1 MCFIKCI
8 IQTAAS
14 MISMDRRDERRNVV
28 EAREFTALMLWH
40 YTMQPGTFRVGNGIF
55 LPDITFSNVTSCR
68 DPAKKMISSMCHA
81 SGVSFRN
88 FTAYPPHF
96 THIPASLARACRFA
110 FVVCWSALWKLGQM
124 QPEWLHHRRN
134 SVKHLS
140 LLFPL
145 VPRKDL
151 SAASTHIAHS
161 VLLAAPPSITLL
173 NSSLFACWLYP
184 ECTLGEILC
193 FANLD
198 LFLVLCGLMLFV
210 QIASDANIFIIDI
223 RLQLSL
229 IIFTKYRSIILIYK
243 WMFLQ

>member
-1 MCFIKCI
+1 
-8 IQTAAS
+8 
-14 MISMDRRDERRNVV
+14 
-28 EAREFTALMLWH
+28 
-40 YTMQPGTFRVGNGIF
+40 
-55 LPDITFSNVTSCR
+55 
-68 DPAKKMISSMCHA
+68 
-81 SGVSFRN
+81 
-88 FTAYPPHF
+88 
-96 THIPASLARACRFA
+96 
-110 FVVCWSALWKLGQM
+110 M

-173 NSSLFACWLYP
+173 NSSRFACWLYP

-229 IIFTKYRSIILIYK
+229 IIFPKYKSIILIYK
-243 WMFLQ
+243 